1 MQEAEDSKAPVD
13 QVEIL
18 RLERQIDITKKSA
31 ETVKQ
36 TYAIRQRK
44 AGEEI
49 RKLKAEILWKKEQ
62 LNYKQQNEMLL

>member
-1 MQEAEDSKAPVD
+1 MQEAEDSNAPVD